1 MYTSPL
7 LPLKTLSLSTIDDLF
22 SEVLEHIYVARFG
35 RCAHTAARD
44 DALARRA
51 RPPIHI
57 HALSHP
63 LHATGLRA
71 YGGTPSFSCA
81 RIPVAVPLCSAAGA
95 ASPACVPVRE
105 CPRRCPSEPMSAC
118 APEGRRPR
126 AAALARRRI
135 GRFDREVPHSSTSGD
150 APPPP
155 YWPGGQ
161 TAPSARHSP
170 QACRPAARVQRLMH
184 LHDLAECGGS
194 AQTTDRQLHSALSR
208 LGQSA
213 GSGSSHPVSERKE
226 GDGGCRGRPLS
237 GRRAQ
242 TRPRRGWCPLSG
254 PCGDGGGQR

>member
-1 MYTSPL
+1 M
-7 LPLKTLSLSTIDDLF
+7 
-22 SEVLEHIYVARFG
+22 
-35 RCAHTAARD
+35 
-44 DALARRA
+44 
-51 RPPIHI
+51 
-57 HALSHP
+57 
-63 LHATGLRA
+63 LRA
-71 YGGTPSFSCA
+71 YGRTGVLHLSRARASQSRCPFARPPGPPHQRVCQCGSALGGARPSPCRLA
-81 RIPVAVPLCSAAGA
+81 PLKGA
-95 ASPACVPVRE
+95 APE
-105 CPRRCPSEPMSAC
+105 LPRSHVAES
-118 APEGRRPR
+118 GDS
-126 AAALARRRI
+126 I
-135 GRFDREVPHSSTSGD
+135 GRCRTAAPLATP
-150 APPPP
+150 PPPP